1 MAAYLLKK
9 HGGSMRF
16 IKLMYLSDRKAMEL
30 YGFPISG
37 DHYFS
42 MNKGPVLSQTY
53 SLVKDGSENEYSPW
67 ESWISDVADHKVE
80 MWRTFSSVDE
90 LGELSPAE
98 IESMDIIFGQ
108 YGGWDAFRLCDETH
122 RICGE
127 WRDPHGSSI
136 PISLKNIFIALGKL
150 PEAATVMA
158 NSINAQNNLDILL
171 SDLR

>member
-1 MAAYLLKK
+1 
-9 HGGSMRF
+9 MRF
-16 IKLMYLSDRKAMEL
+16 IKLMYLSDRKVMEL

-98 IESMDIIFGQ
+98 IESMCSGQ
-108 YGGWDAFRLCDETH
+108 VIL
-122 RICGE
+122 
-127 WRDPHGSSI
+127 
-136 PISLKNIFIALGKL
+136 
-150 PEAATVMA
+150 ATVL
-158 NSINAQNNLDILL
+158 Q
-171 SDLR
+171 

>member
-98 IESMDIIFGQ
+98 IESMDIIFGN
-108 YGGWDAFRLCDETH
+108 D
-122 RICGE
+122 
-127 WRDPHGSSI
+127 S
-136 PISLKNIFIALGKL
+136 
-150 PEAATVMA
+150 
-158 NSINAQNNLDILL
+158 
-171 SDLR
+171 

>member
-1 MAAYLLKK
+1 
-9 HGGSMRF
+9 MRF
-16 IKLMYLSDRKAMEL
+16 IKLMYLSDRKVMEL

-42 MNKGPVLSQTY
+42 T
-53 SLVKDGSENEYSPW
+53 
-67 ESWISDVADHKVE
+67 WISDVADHKVE

-127 WRDPHGSSI
+127 CAIRMVHQFQS
-136 PISLKNIFIALGKL
+136 ALR
-150 PEAATVMA
+150 
-158 NSINAQNNLDILL
+158 IYLL
-171 SDLR
+171 LLESRQKQQQ

>member
-1 MAAYLLKK
+1 
-9 HGGSMRF
+9 MRF

-127 WRDPHGSSI
+127 WRDLHGLSI
-136 PISLKNIFIALGKL
+136 QISLKDIFIALGKL
-150 PEAATVMA
+150 PDLL
-158 NSINAQNNLDILL
+158 NLLL
-171 SDLR
+171 YAYLLQ

>member
-16 IKLMYLSDRKAMEL
+16 IKLMYLSDRKVMEL

-42 MNKGPVLSQTY
+42 T
-53 SLVKDGSENEYSPW
+53 
-67 ESWISDVADHKVE
+67 WISDVADHKVE

-136 PISLKNIFIALGKL
+136 PISLKNIFIALGKS

-158 NSINAQNNLDILL
+158 NSIYAQNNLDILL
-171 SDLR
+171 GDLR

>member
-1 MAAYLLKK
+1 
-9 HGGSMRF
+9 
-16 IKLMYLSDRKAMEL
+16 
-30 YGFPISG
+30 
-37 DHYFS
+37 
-42 MNKGPVLSQTY
+42 
-53 SLVKDGSENEYSPW
+53 
-67 ESWISDVADHKVE
+67 

-171 SDLR
+171 GDLRLSG

>member
-80 MWRTFSSVDE
+80 MCVHFLLLMSW
-90 LGELSPAE
+90 
-98 IESMDIIFGQ
+98 
-108 YGGWDAFRLCDETH
+108 
-122 RICGE
+122 
-127 WRDPHGSSI
+127 GSYR
-136 PISLKNIFIALGKL
+136 PQK
-150 PEAATVMA
+150 
-158 NSINAQNNLDILL
+158 
-171 SDLR
+171 